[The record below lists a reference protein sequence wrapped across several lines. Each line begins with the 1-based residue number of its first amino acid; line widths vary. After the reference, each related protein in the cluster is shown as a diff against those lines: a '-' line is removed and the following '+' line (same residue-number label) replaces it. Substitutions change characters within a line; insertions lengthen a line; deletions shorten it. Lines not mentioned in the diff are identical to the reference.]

1 MLKTCCRA
9 AWAAWRS
16 IIWSNLPI
24 TCTAVEVVKQGDHG
38 SELFIIRS
46 GEVTVLVSKVRHVCF
61 PHLGWW
67 EATPPKSHTFCGRW
81 MTFSKDKWWDFLSF
95 VYQPYLG
102 KISNLTMF
110 FYVFLDIWKTG
121 ALKQLVGK
129 DGKAP
134 KRVASL
140 KAWVE
145 QSWFY
150 QCIEQGVATLQPKS
164 WQSWTEMVDFCYV
177 HVCNVSYLWCS
188 CRFQIAD
195 SSELLQGIQ
204 STAAFGDHCFFIEWR
219 KTMENTKFCVVY

>member
-67 EATPPKSHTFCGRW
+67 EATPRKATHSVEDEWHLAKISGGFFKLC
-81 MTFSKDKWWDFLSF
+81 LSN
-95 VYQPYLG
+95 PNLG

-110 FYVFLDIWKTG
+110 LRYLENRGFEAACW
-121 ALKQLVGK
+121 
-129 DGKAP
+129 
-134 KRVASL
+134 
-140 KAWVE
+140 
-145 QSWFY
+145 
-150 QCIEQGVATLQPKS
+150 QGWQGSETRGQPEGM
-164 WQSWTEMVDFCYV
+164 SWTIMNLSMHWTRC
-177 HVCNVSYLWCS
+177 CN
-188 CRFQIAD
+188 
-195 SSELLQGIQ
+195 SSTKILAKLNWDGWFLLC
-204 STAAFGDHCFFIEWR
+204 TCL
-219 KTMENTKFCVVY
+219 